1 MKKKDLD
8 KFKKLLLLEKQ
19 SIMGHLSDLEGNSLS
34 ELSQTNTSDPVDFAS
49 FEINQAEIQKIGNR
63 EKGLLNKINHALNKI
78 ESGEYGV
85 CEGCGEEISVARLE
99 ARPVAQY
106 CIDCKTEM
114 EQNERRYSDGGEDD
128 EGDWLEDDTEEQG

>member
-1 MKKKDLD
+1 MKKKDLE

-19 SIMGHLSDLEGNSLS
+19 GILGHLSDLEGNSLS

-85 CEGCGEEISVARLE
+85 CEGCGEDISIARLE

-114 EQNERRYSDGGEDD
+114 EQNERRYSDNNEDGE
-128 EGDWLEDDTEEQG
+128 EDWLEDDAEEQS

>member
-1 MKKKDLD
+1 MKKKDLE

-78 ESGEYGV
+78 ESGDYGT
-85 CEGCGEEISVARLE
+85 CEGCGEDISVARLE

-114 EQNERRYSDGGEDD
+114 EQNERRYSDSNDD
-128 EGDWLEDDTEEQG
+128 DDDDWLDDDTDEQG